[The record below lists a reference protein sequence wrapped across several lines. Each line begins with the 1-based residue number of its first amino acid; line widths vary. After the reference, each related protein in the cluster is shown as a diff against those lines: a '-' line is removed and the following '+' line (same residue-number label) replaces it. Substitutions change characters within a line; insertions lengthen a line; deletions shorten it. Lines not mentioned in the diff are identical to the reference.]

1 MKGSVFLPDAVHP
14 LHLLMTSTDR
24 VGLSNTPLIGQSCPW
39 NPARKEL
46 EPITALST
54 HEIINDEFLWLVLGR
69 EILFHMWPA
78 YVWPADPQFTWQ
90 IRQAIPIM
98 HWLRAKYILGAPSQ
112 PWIGWFID
120 KEFYYRKKKKIDIQS
135 GQYSK
140 LGLKWQSLLWHYSSA
155 QCRII

>member
-112 PWIGWFID
+112 PWIGTRSFHSRQLCERHSCLSKRRSLFI
-120 KEFYYRKKKKIDIQS
+120 FQ
-135 GQYSK
+135 
-140 LGLKWQSLLWHYSSA
+140 LLASCIYLA
-155 QCRII
+155 IF